1 VGGKKTFL
9 SWFRYL
15 IRLNGKKTSKKSFLV
30 SFQQFCKKN
39 HGCPTPS
46 GLSKKIGEK
55 KADAFVHHF

>member
-1 VGGKKTFL
+1 
-9 SWFRYL
+9 L

-46 GLSKKIGEK
+46 GISKKIGEK